1 MGIRFLQAY
10 TPSTRNTS
18 VSDFSEL
25 KSLGKTKKESKPEK
39 SLTVSLPN
47 FAGRN
52 NQGVITCRHRGGG
65 HKRLYRQIDFRR
77 DKIGV
82 TAKVV
87 TIEYDPNR
95 NSRIALIRYEDGEKR
110 YILHPRGLNVG
121 EIVMSD
127 LNAPILVGNSL
138 PLRNIPLGAEVH
150 NVEFQPG
157 SGGQLARSAGALVE
171 ILAKEGNFVT
181 IRLPSKEIRLVS
193 KNCWATVGQ
202 VGNIEAY
209 NLTLGKAG
217 RSRWLGKR
225 PTVRGSVMNP
235 VDHPHGGGEGRAPI
249 GRSRPVTPWGRPAL
263 GQLTRKPKKYSNK
276 FIVRK
281 RKK

>member
-10 TPSTRNTS
+10 TPGTRNRS
-18 VSDFSEL
+18 VADFSEL
-25 KSLGKTKKESKPEK
+25 STSKKSEK
-39 SLTVSLPN
+39 GLTISLHRPK
-47 FAGRN
+47 GRN
-52 NQGVITCRHRGGG
+52 NRGVITCRHRGGG
-65 HKRLYRQIDFRR
+65 HKRLYRQMDFRR
-77 DKIGV
+77 DKMGIL
-82 TAKVV
+82 AKVLR
-87 TIEYDPNR
+87 IEYDPNR
-95 NSRIALIRYEDGEKR
+95 NARIALLGYEDGEKR
-110 YILHPRGLNVG
+110 YIIHPRGLNIG
-121 EIVMSD
+121 DIIQSD
-127 LNAPILVGNSL
+127 LNAPILIGNSL
-138 PLRNIPLGAEVH
+138 PLRNIPLGAEIH

-157 SGGQLARSAGALVE
+157 SGGQLARSAGAMVE

-193 KNCWATVGQ
+193 KNCWATIGQ

-209 NLTLGKAG
+209 NLTIGKAG
-217 RSRWLGKR
+217 RTRWLGKR

-263 GQLTRKPKKYSNK
+263 GQLTRKPKKYSNTL
-276 FIVRK
+276 IVRK

>member
-10 TPSTRNTS
+10 TPGTRNRS
-18 VSDFSEL
+18 VSDFSEI
-25 KSLGKTKKESKPEK
+25 TNAKPEK
-39 SLTVSLPN
+39 SLSFFLPKSS
-47 FAGRN
+47 GRN
-52 NQGVITCRHRGGG
+52 NRGIITCRHRGGG

-82 TAKVV
+82 AARVL

-95 NSRIALIRYEDGEKR
+95 NARIALLRYEDGEKR
-110 YILHPRGLNVG
+110 YILHPRGLNLG
-121 EIVMSD
+121 EIIMSD

-138 PLRNIPLGAEVH
+138 PLRNIPLGAEIH

-157 SGGQLARSAGALVE
+157 AGGQIARSAGALVE

-193 KNCWATVGQ
+193 QNCWATIGQ
-202 VGNIEAY
+202 VGNVEAY
-209 NLTLGKAG
+209 NLTIGKAG
-217 RSRWLGKR
+217 RTRWLGKR

-235 VDHPHGGGEGRAPI
+235 VDHPHGGGEGKAPI
-249 GRSRPVTPWGRPAL
+249 GRSRPLTPWGKPAL
-263 GQLTRKPKKYSNK
+263 GQLTRKPKKYSNQ
-276 FIVRK
+276 FVIRK

>member
-1 MGIRFLQAY
+1 MGIRFIQAY
-10 TPSTRNTS
+10 TPGTRNRS
-18 VSDFSEL
+18 VSDFSEINHN
-25 KSLGKTKKESKPEK
+25 KPEK
-39 SLTVSLPN
+39 SLVYGLQRSK
-47 FAGRN
+47 GRN
-52 NQGVITCRHRGGG
+52 NKGFITCRHRGGG
-65 HKRLYRQIDFRR
+65 HKRLYREIDFRR

-82 TAKVV
+82 PAKVIRV
-87 TIEYDPNR
+87 EYDPNR
-95 NSRIALIRYEDGEKR
+95 NARIILLHYQDGEKR
-110 YILHPRGLNVG
+110 YILQPRGLNIG
-121 EIVMSD
+121 ETIISD
-127 LNAPILVGNSL
+127 IQAPILVGNSL

-157 SGGQLARSAGALVE
+157 SGGQLARSAGAVVE

-193 KNCWATVGQ
+193 KNCWATIGQ
-202 VGNIEAY
+202 VGNLDAY

-217 RSRWLGKR
+217 RTRWLGIR

-249 GRSRPVTPWGRPAL
+249 GRSRPLTPWGKPAL
-263 GQLTRKPKKYSNK
+263 GQLTRKPKKYSSEL
-276 FIVRK
+276 ILRK

>member
-10 TPSTRNTS
+10 TAGTRNRS

-25 KSLGKTKKESKPEK
+25 TVKKSAPEK
-39 SLTVSLPN
+39 TLTGSLQRSK
-47 FAGRN
+47 GRN
-52 NQGVITCRHRGGG
+52 NHGIITCRHRGGG

-77 DKIGV
+77 DKIGII
-82 TAKVV
+82 AKVIK
-87 TIEYDPNR
+87 IEYDPNR
-95 NSRIALIRYEDGEKR
+95 NSRIALLRYEDGEKR
-110 YILHPRGLNVG
+110 YIIHPRGLNIG
-121 EIVMSD
+121 DIIQSD
-127 LNAPILVGNSL
+127 LNAPILIGNSL

-157 SGGQLARSAGALVE
+157 SGGQLARSAGAMVE

-193 KNCWATVGQ
+193 RNCWATIGQ

-209 NLTLGKAG
+209 NLTAGKAG
-217 RSRWLGKR
+217 RTRWLGKR

-263 GQLTRKPKKYSNK
+263 GQLTRKPKKYSNNL
-276 FIVRK
+276 IVKK

>member
-10 TPSTRNTS
+10 TPGTRNRS

-25 KSLGKTKKESKPEK
+25 PDKSSTPEK
-39 SLTVSLPN
+39 KLTKSVHRSK
-47 FAGRN
+47 GRN
-52 NQGVITCRHRGGG
+52 NRGIITCRHRGGG
-65 HKRLYRQIDFRR
+65 HKRLYREIDFRR

-82 TAKVV
+82 PAKVV
-87 TIEYDPNR
+87 KIEYDPNR
-95 NSRIALIRYEDGEKR
+95 NARIALLRYEDGEKR
-110 YILHPRGLNVG
+110 YIIHPRGLNVG
-121 EIVMSD
+121 DIIQSD
-127 LNAPILVGNSL
+127 LNAKILIGNSL

-157 SGGQLARSAGALVE
+157 SGGQLARSAGAMVE
-171 ILAKEGNFVT
+171 ILAKEGDFVT

-217 RSRWLGKR
+217 RTRWLGKR

-263 GQLTRKPKKYSNK
+263 GQLTRKPKKYSNNL
-276 FIVRK
+276 IVKK